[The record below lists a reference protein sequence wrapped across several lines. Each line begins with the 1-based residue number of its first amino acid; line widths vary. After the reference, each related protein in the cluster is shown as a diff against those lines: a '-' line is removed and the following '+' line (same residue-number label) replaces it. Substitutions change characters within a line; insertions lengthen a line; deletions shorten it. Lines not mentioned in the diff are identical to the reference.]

1 MMRQSSTRKSQRLRA
16 VEKRSAKLVDLTMSK
31 TPALARLRDL
41 DAVAAR
47 FVALAR
53 VPLVSPGDD
62 LAAII
67 LGALAASGETLCDGD
82 VLVLAQK
89 VVSKA
94 QGRSVRLDSVRPS
107 ERAEQLAKEVSKDS
121 RLVELIL
128 RESAEVVRHRRD
140 VLIVAHRL
148 GFIIAN
154 AGIDFSNVE
163 QGTGD
168 DTALLL
174 PQDPDQTCAQLR
186 AALLDRTG
194 ADVAVII
201 NDSHGRA
208 FRNGTVGTAI
218 GASGL
223 PALADLRGQGD
234 LYGRRL
240 HGSEVA
246 LADEI
251 AAAASLLMGQ
261 AGEGRPIV
269 LARGIPMSRRDGSA
283 AELVRDRKI
292 DLFRA
297 PPTSDADNAE
307 KLLLRRR
314 SVRRYTSEPV
324 AAAVLEKLL
333 HAAICAPS
341 AHNSQPWRFA
351 VMRTPAPKERLARAM
366 GERLRADRTRDGD
379 RVDLIESD
387 VARSFAR
394 ITAAPVLVVVCLT
407 MEDTDSYPD
416 ERRRSA
422 EHQMAV
428 QSTAMAMQNLQLAA
442 GAAGLGSSIM
452 CAPLFCPDTVREVC
466 ELPSQW
472 EPQGLVTIGYAANA
486 GKPFSRRALKDVVR
500 NLDDEP

>member
-1 MMRQSSTRKSQRLRA
+1 MGQSGVRESRRSRAERKGSSNLA
-16 VEKRSAKLVDLTMSK
+16 GFTISK
-31 TPALARLRDL
+31 ALAPSTAADT
-41 DAVAAR
+41 VAAR
-47 FVALAR
+47 FTALAG
-53 VPLVSPGDD
+53 VPLIKPGDD
-62 LAAII
+62 LATII
-67 LGALAASGETLCDGD
+67 LAALAASGEKLRDGD
-82 VLVLAQK
+82 VLILAQK

-94 QGRSVRLDSVRPS
+94 QGRSVQLGSVVPS
-107 ERAEQLAKEVSKDS
+107 QRAEQLARDVNKDP

-128 RESAEVVRHRRD
+128 RESTEVVRHRRD

-154 AGIDFSNVE
+154 AGIDFSNIE
-163 QGTGD
+163 QGRGD

-174 PQDPDQTCAQLR
+174 PHDPDRTSAELR
-186 AALLDRTG
+186 TALFERTG
-194 ADVAVII
+194 TDVAIII

-223 PALADLRGQGD
+223 PALADLRGQPD
-234 LYGRRL
+234 LYGRSL

-269 LARGIPMSRRDGSA
+269 LARGIPMSRRAGSA
-283 AELVRDRKI
+283 AELVRERKI

-297 PPTSDADNAE
+297 PPLSRADTVE
-307 KLLLRRR
+307 ELLLRRR

-324 AAAVLEKLL
+324 AGAVLEKLL
-333 HAAICAPS
+333 RAAICAPS

-351 VMRTPAPKERLARAM
+351 VMQTLGPKERLARAM
-366 GERLRADRTRDGD
+366 GERLRTDRTRDGD
-379 RVDLIESD
+379 RIDLIESD
-387 VARSFAR
+387 IARSFAR
-394 ITAAPVLVVVCLT
+394 ITGAPVVVIVCLT
-407 MEDTDSYPD
+407 MEDTDPYPD

-422 EHQMAV
+422 ERQMAV

-442 GAAGLGSSIM
+442 SAAGLGASIM
-452 CAPLFCPDTVREVC
+452 CAPLFCPDIVSEVC
-466 ELPSQW
+466 ELPSAW
-472 EPQGLVTIGYAANA
+472 KPQGLVTIGYPANA
-486 GKPFSRRALKDVVR
+486 GKPFTRRPLNDVVHH
-500 NLDDEP
+500 LDGEP

>member
-1 MMRQSSTRKSQRLRA
+1 MGQSGVRESRRSRAERKGSSNLAGLRI
-16 VEKRSAKLVDLTMSK
+16 SK
-31 TPALARLRDL
+31 ALAPSTAADT
-41 DAVAAR
+41 VAAR
-47 FVALAR
+47 FTALAG
-53 VPLVSPGDD
+53 VPLIKPGDD

-67 LGALAASGETLCDGD
+67 LTALAASGEKLRDGD
-82 VLVLAQK
+82 VLILAQK

-94 QGRSVRLDSVRPS
+94 QGRSVQLGSVVPS
-107 ERAEQLAKEVSKDS
+107 QRAEQLARDVNKDP

-128 RESAEVVRHRRD
+128 RESTEVVRHRRD

-148 GFIIAN
+148 GFIIAK
-154 AGIDFSNVE
+154 GIDFSNIE
-163 QGTGD
+163 QGGGD

-174 PQDPDQTCAQLR
+174 PHDPDLTSAELR
-186 AALLDRTG
+186 TALFERTG
-194 ADVAVII
+194 TDVAIII

-223 PALADLRGQGD
+223 PALADLRGQPD
-234 LYGRRL
+234 LYGRSL

-269 LARGIPMSRRDGSA
+269 LARGIPMSRRNGSA
-283 AELVRDRKI
+283 AELVPERKI

-297 PPTSDADNAE
+297 PPLSRSDTVDE
-307 KLLLRRR
+307 LLLRRR

-324 AAAVLEKLL
+324 AVAVLENLL
-333 HAAICAPS
+333 RAAICAPS

-351 VMRTPAPKERLARAM
+351 VMQMPGPKERLARAM

-379 RVDLIESD
+379 RIDLIESD
-387 VARSFAR
+387 IARSFAR
-394 ITAAPVLVVVCLT
+394 VTGAPVVVIVCLT
-407 MEDTDSYPD
+407 MKDADPYPD
-416 ERRRSA
+416 ARRRSA

-442 GAAGLGSSIM
+442 SAAGLGASIM
-452 CAPLFCPDTVREVC
+452 CAPLFCPDIVSEVC
-466 ELPSQW
+466 ELPSAW
-472 EPQGLVTIGYAANA
+472 EPQGLVTIGYPANA
-486 GKPFSRRALKDVVR
+486 GKPFMRRPLNEVVR
-500 NLDDEP
+500 CLDGEL

>member
-1 MMRQSSTRKSQRLRA
+1 
-16 VEKRSAKLVDLTMSK
+16 
-31 TPALARLRDL
+31 
-41 DAVAAR
+41 
-47 FVALAR
+47 
-53 VPLVSPGDD
+53 
-62 LAAII
+62 
-67 LGALAASGETLCDGD
+67 
-82 VLVLAQK
+82 
-89 VVSKA
+89 
-94 QGRSVRLDSVRPS
+94 
-107 ERAEQLAKEVSKDS
+107 
-121 RLVELIL
+121 
-128 RESAEVVRHRRD
+128 

-154 AGIDFSNVE
+154 AGIDFSNIE
-163 QGTGD
+163 QGADD

-174 PQDPDQTCAQLR
+174 PQDPDRTSAELR
-186 AALLDRTG
+186 ATLFERTG
-194 ADVAVII
+194 SDVAIVI

-240 HGSEVA
+240 QSSEVA

-269 LARGIPMSRRDGSA
+269 LARGIPMTRRNGSA
-283 AELVRDRKI
+283 AELVREKKI

-297 PPTSDADNAE
+297 PPISRADTADE
-307 KLLLRRR
+307 LLLRRR

-324 AAAVLEKLL
+324 AAAVLEKLFRT
-333 HAAICAPS
+333 AICAPS

-351 VMRTPAPKERLARAM
+351 VMQTLGPKERLARAM

-379 RVDLIESD
+379 RIDLIESD
-387 VARSFAR
+387 IARSFAR
-394 ITAAPVLVVVCLT
+394 ITGAPVVVIVGFTL
-407 MEDTDSYPD
+407 EDTDPYPD

-442 GAAGLGSSIM
+442 CAAGLGSSIM
-452 CAPLFCPDTVREVC
+452 CAPLFCPDTVRKVC

-472 EPQGLVTIGYAANA
+472 EPQGLVTIGYPANA
-486 GKPFSRRALKDVVR
+486 GKTFTRRPLNEVVR
-500 NLDDEP
+500 YLDGEP